1 MPNIDFKAFELIQ
14 GFKSFDKAQSF
25 SFDDLKGGF
34 YFVTGDNQIEPS
46 LGANGAGKSTLWDA
60 LCWVLFEKTPTKLK
74 AGDIHCWGSKRK
86 TIVSLRFEVDG
97 TGYLL
102 TRAWNPNK
110 VCLSEEGEPAKVV
123 TNDDI
128 VALIGFDFEAFLY
141 SVLISQ
147 FSSKFFDLKPSEK
160 MEVFSSVME
169 STLACWLGFSDKAK
183 DKRGKLE
190 ASILES
196 QHMITNL
203 EGQLVSLEGQD
214 YSEQIEEWERV
225 KRVALAEIERGIKEA
240 KADIKDFKVKAKGY
254 SKSIASMTK
263 KVASL
268 NAKGIALAD
277 ELVEIKEE
285 EVEVINLMAVVVAE
299 KSTLNNGVRKY
310 SGLDGTCPT
319 CLQEVDEKVLAK
331 EVKRIEKELAKI
343 EEEEEEIKEVRGE
356 LVEQIG
362 NIEDDMTKL
371 RDSVRDLGRELNKEE
386 SIVEKVE
393 DRIIDL
399 EDDIDSFSE
408 KYDKKMEE
416 DNPYEKLES
425 DKKDKIKKVTVNKN
439 EQERIL
445 LLRESD
451 YQIYNYWVTGFKD
464 IRYMILSE
472 ALHELEI
479 QINSSLTRL
488 GLCDWEII
496 LSVDKVNKS
505 KTITKGFTVLI
516 KSPTNDELVPFEAWS
531 GGEGQRLRLAGT
543 LGMIDFISGR
553 MGFTTNIEIF
563 DEPTKFI
570 GGSGIEDLITV
581 LGSRAASLGKK
592 VFMIDHKNLETFGE
606 FDGSIKVVKDED
618 GSRIEIDE
626 AGQ

>member
-1 MPNIDFKAFELIQ
+1 MPNIDFKAFEIIQ
-14 GFKSFDKAQSF
+14 GFKSFDAAQAF

-34 YFVTGDNQIEPS
+34 YFVTGENQLEPS

-102 TRAWNPNK
+102 TRTWNPNK
-110 VCLSEEGEPAKVV
+110 VCLSEEGEPAKIV

-183 DKRGKLE
+183 DKRGRLE
-190 ASILES
+190 ASISES
-196 QHMITNL
+196 QHKIANL
-203 EGQLVSLEGQD
+203 EGQIVSLEDQD

-225 KRVALAEIERGIKEA
+225 KRIALAEIEKDIKEA
-240 KADIKDFKVKAKGY
+240 KANIKDFKVKAKGY
-254 SKSIASMTK
+254 SKSIAK
-263 KVASL
+263 LEDKVESHT
-268 NAKGIALAD
+268 AKGIKLKEEVD
-277 ELVEIKEE
+277 DIKEE
-285 EVEVINLMAVVVAE
+285 EIEAINLKAQIIAE
-299 KSTLNNGVRKY
+299 KGTLQRGVNSY
-310 SGLDGTCPT
+310 TGLKGTCPT
-319 CLQEVDEKVLAK
+319 CLQEIDGKVLAK
-331 EVKRIEKELAKI
+331 KVKELGKQLDDLDEQEGKVNEARS
-343 EEEEEEIKEVRGE
+343 ELGEDIKEAEAELDTLRDGVRGF
-356 LVEQIG
+356 Q
-362 NIEDDMTKL
+362 
-371 RDSVRDLGRELNKEE
+371 RELNKEE
-386 SIVEKVE
+386 SAAEKVE
-393 DRIIDL
+393 DRIEDL
-399 EDDIDSFSE
+399 EDDIDFFSE

-416 DNPYEKLES
+416 ANPYEKLES
-425 DKKDKIKKVTVNKN
+425 DKKAKIKKVTVNKN
-439 EQERIL
+439 KQEDIL
-445 LLRESD
+445 LSQESEC
-451 YQIYNYWVTGFKD
+451 QVYNYWVTGFKD

-479 QINSSLTRL
+479 QINSSLARL
-488 GLCDWEII
+488 GLCDWEIL

-505 KTITKGFTVLI
+505 KTLTKGFTVLI
-516 KSPTNDELVPFEAWS
+516 KSPTNDEIVPFEAWS

-553 MGFTTNIEIF
+553 MGFTTNIEVY

-570 GGSGIEDLITV
+570 GGSGIEDLIAV
-581 LGSRAASLGKK
+581 LSSRAASSGKK

-618 GSRIEIDE
+618 GSRIEID
-626 AGQ
+626 

>member
-1 MPNIDFKAFELIQ
+1 MPSVDFKAFEVIQ
-14 GFKSFDKAQSF
+14 GFKSFDAAQAF

-34 YFVTGDNQIEPS
+34 YFVTGENQLEPS

-102 TRAWNPNK
+102 TRTWNPNK
-110 VCLSEEGEPAKVV
+110 VCLSEEGEPAKVI
-123 TNDDI
+123 TNEDI

-190 ASILES
+190 ASISES
-196 QHMITNL
+196 QHRIANL
-203 EGQLVSLEGQD
+203 EGQIVSLEGQD

-225 KRVALAEIERGIKEA
+225 KRIALAEIERDIKEA
-240 KADIKDFKVKAKGY
+240 EAAIKDFKVKAKEY
-254 SKSIASMTK
+254 AKSIDKSEKKIASC
-263 KVASL
+263 
-268 NAKGIALAD
+268 NEKGIALKNELAD
-277 ELVEIKEE
+277 IRNEEREAADIKIELNTE
-285 EVEVINLMAVVVAE
+285 A
-299 KSTLNNGVRKY
+299 STLRSSISKFK
-310 SGLDGTCPT
+310 GLKGECPT
-319 CLQEVDEKVLAK
+319 CLQEIDGATLEKEIRRLNKELSKVEADSKKVDEV
-331 EVKRIEKELAKI
+331 RDEL
-343 EEEEEEIKEVRGE
+343 
-356 LVEQIG
+356 L
-362 NIEDDMTKL
+362 EDINERDEALDTL
-371 RDSVRDLGRELNKEE
+371 RDKVKGLQRELNKEE
-386 SIVEKVE
+386 STEEKVG
-393 DRIIDL
+393 DRIEDL

-416 DNPYEKLES
+416 ENPYEKLES
-425 DKKDKIKKVTVNKN
+425 DKKAKIKKVTDNKD
-439 EQERIL
+439 EQEVIL
-445 LLRESD
+445 LSQESD
-451 YQIYNYWVTGFKD
+451 YQVYNYWVTGFKD

-479 QINSSLTRL
+479 QINSSLARL
-488 GLCDWEII
+488 GLCDWEIL

-505 KTITKGFTVLI
+505 KTVTKGFTVLI

-553 MGFTTNIEIF
+553 MGFTTNIEVY

-581 LGSRAASLGKK
+581 LGSRAASSGKK

-618 GSRIEIDE
+618 GSRIEIE
-626 AGQ
+626 EEQ